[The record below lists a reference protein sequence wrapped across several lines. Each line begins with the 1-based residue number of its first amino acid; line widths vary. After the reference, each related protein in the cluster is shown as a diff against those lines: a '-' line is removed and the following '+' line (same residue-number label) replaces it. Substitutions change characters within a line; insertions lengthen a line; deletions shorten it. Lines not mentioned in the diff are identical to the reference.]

1 MALARLVIDGYG
13 QLELNNAAFRRDGRI
28 EAQCALDST
37 DFATAPCENGMLLA
51 VDKAN
56 KVIKFATD
64 ASLPI
69 AINYSAEHMYD
80 ERHLGLKNF
89 YLTSNDFLPRL
100 GLLAVGDKFTTNTI
114 CYDSATY
121 ADMDAVQTL
130 LTAGTKV
137 YAGIATDGSGYWQ
150 LVASAPAAGPVA
162 QVVEVTDI
170 YLIDCKATVLVE
182 MFGRQMD
189 MQVDL
194 SSLKKTNN

>member
-80 ERHLGLKNF
+80 ERANGLKDFKINYREDGEYF
-89 YLTSNDFLPRL
+89 YPESRMTDKYTVKLKPATGQGERNDYTP
-100 GLLAVGDKFTTNTI
+100 
-114 CYDSATY
+114 
-121 ADMDAVQTL
+121 
-130 LTAGTKV
+130 
-137 YAGIATDGSGYWQ
+137 GSW
-150 LVASAPAAGPVA
+150 
-162 QVVEVTDI
+162 
-170 YLIDCKATVLVE
+170 
-182 MFGRQMD
+182 
-189 MQVDL
+189 
-194 SSLKKTNN
+194 

>member
-80 ERHLGLKNF
+80 ERANGLKDFKINYREDGEYF
-89 YLTSNDFLPRL
+89 YPRMGYL
-100 GLLAVGDKFTTNTI
+100 SVGDLFTTNTI
-114 CYDSATY
+114 SFDSSEFADADALAEAVNGSESSEKEVIYGGISADGSIAVSAT
-121 ADMDAVQTL
+121 
-130 LTAGTKV
+130 
-137 YAGIATDGSGYWQ
+137 
-150 LVASAPAAGPVA
+150 APQAGPKLRAV
-162 QVVEVTDI
+162 
-170 YLIDCKATVLVE
+170 KATTMPDGQFALQ
-182 MFGRQMD
+182 F
-189 MQVDL
+189 QVC
-194 SSLKKTNN
+194 TA